1 MSDVR
6 GVDCRRMTDEQIKYY
21 VEGSGRE
28 EGEVSGLLVRVVE
41 ELGQVWM
48 EDEKNGLVHGNI

>member
-6 GVDCRRMTDEQIKYY
+6 GVDCGRMTNEQIKYY

-41 ELGQVWM
+41 ELGKVWM
-48 EDEKNGLVHGNI
+48 EDEKNGLHGN

>member
-1 MSDVR
+1 MSEVR
-6 GVDCRRMTDEQIKYY
+6 GVDCGRMTNEQIKYY

-41 ELGQVWM
+41 ELGKVWM
-48 EDEKNGLVHGNI
+48 EDEKNGLVQ